1 MAFKEILN
9 QLLDRHDLTQSA
21 MIEVM
26 RQVMGGELTPAQIS
40 AFLIALRAK
49 GETVD
54 EIAAAAMVMRELS
67 TKVDIQETTRLVD
80 TCGTGGDGIQTF
92 NVSTASAFVAAAAG
106 AKVAKHGGRS
116 VSSTC
121 GSADVLE
128 ALGVN
133 VNQTPAQVAECVNEI
148 GIGFMFAPNHH
159 SAMKYAAPV
168 RRELGVRTLFNLL
181 GPMTNP
187 ATARRQ
193 VMGVFDQNLTVKLAR
208 VLQQLG
214 SEHVLVVHGADGMD
228 EISFTGDTFVAELKN
243 GQVTE
248 YVLNPS
254 QLGLGV
260 HSLKD
265 IQIQNAAESKAMILE
280 VLNGKSSNEKSSAAR
295 DIVLM
300 NAGAAIYVAGIT
312 SSLQSGI
319 EKAAEVIDNGAALE
333 KLNQLIERSNQ
344 GSSKA

>member
-1 MAFKEILN
+1 MVFKDVLS
-9 QLLDRHDLTQSA
+9 QLLERQDLTQDTMLA
-21 MIEVM
+21 VM
-26 RQVMGGELTPAQIS
+26 RQVMSGELTSAQIA

-67 TKVDIQETTRLVD
+67 TKVAIQDTEHLID

-92 NVSTASAFVAAAAG
+92 NVSTVCAFVAAAAG

-133 VNQTPAQVAECVNEI
+133 VNQTPEQVAASVNEI

-159 SAMKYAAPV
+159 SAMKHAAPV
-168 RRELGVRTLFNLL
+168 RRELGIRTLFNLL

-193 VMGVFDQNLTVKLAR
+193 VMGVFDKNLTGKLAK
-208 VLQQLG
+208 VLQKLG

-243 GQVTE
+243 GQVNE
-248 YVLNPS
+248 YVLNPA
-254 QLGLGV
+254 QFGLAT
-260 HSLKD
+260 HQLKD
-265 IQIQNAAESKAMILE
+265 IQIKDAQESKAMILD
-280 VLNGKSSNEKSSAAR
+280 VLHGKKGAAR

-300 NAGAAIYVAGIT
+300 NAGAAIYVSGQAESLQAGID
-312 SSLQSGI
+312 
-319 EKAAEVIDNGAALE
+319 KAAVVIDSGAALE
-333 KLNQLIERSNQ
+333 KLNQLIERSKQ
-344 GSSKA
+344 S

>member
-1 MAFKEILN
+1 MVFKDVLS
-9 QLLDRHDLTQSA
+9 QLLERQDLTQDTMLA
-21 MIEVM
+21 VM
-26 RQVMGGELTPAQIS
+26 RQVMSGELTSAQIA

-67 TKVDIQETTRLVD
+67 TKVAIQDTEHLID

-92 NVSTASAFVAAAAG
+92 NVSTVCAFVAAAAG

-133 VNQTPAQVAECVNEI
+133 VNQSPEQVAASVNEI

-159 SAMKYAAPV
+159 SAMKHAAPV
-168 RRELGVRTLFNLL
+168 RRELGIRTLFNLL

-193 VMGVFDQNLTVKLAR
+193 VMGVFDKNLTCKLAK
-208 VLQQLG
+208 VLQKLG
-214 SEHVLVVHGADGMD
+214 SEHVLVVHGTDGMD

-248 YVLNPS
+248 YVLNPAQFGLATH
-254 QLGLGV
+254 QL
-260 HSLKD
+260 KE
-265 IQIQNAAESKAMILE
+265 IQIKDAAESKAMILD
-280 VLNGKSSNEKSSAAR
+280 VLNGKKGAAR

-300 NAGAAIYVAGIT
+300 NAGAAIYVSGQAESLQAGID
-312 SSLQSGI
+312 
-319 EKAAEVIDNGAALE
+319 KATAVIDSGAALE
-333 KLNQLIERSNQ
+333 KLNQLIERSKR
-344 GSSKA
+344 S